1 MHACY
6 PPCEVCRQREEK
18 KPPQQAGSGEGLN
31 VGELVE
37 IVELING
44 RPRQYLGQKYVV
56 SEQDESHPS
65 QEFRLNGCPYWWP
78 ASSLRR
84 IPPAQAEQV
93 EVGEFVRFDGTSQAE
108 PVEAKEPWKP
118 VVGEK
123 VLVEAEFVD
132 DLDSMGNLPAGLID
146 SATVHVVVGGI
157 SAFPFFSQLR
167 PLPVVQGEILGN
179 S

>member
-108 PVEAKEPWKP
+108 PVEAKPWVPKP
-118 VVGEK
+118 GER
-123 VLVEAEFVD
+123 VIVECEFEIASLDGTSARVYVD
-132 DLDSMGNLPAGLID
+132 EDDGNRELLYVPI
-146 SATVHVVVGGI
+146 
-157 SAFPFFSQLR
+157 SQLR
-167 PLPVVQGEILGN
+167 PLPVVQGEGVGK
-179 S
+179 